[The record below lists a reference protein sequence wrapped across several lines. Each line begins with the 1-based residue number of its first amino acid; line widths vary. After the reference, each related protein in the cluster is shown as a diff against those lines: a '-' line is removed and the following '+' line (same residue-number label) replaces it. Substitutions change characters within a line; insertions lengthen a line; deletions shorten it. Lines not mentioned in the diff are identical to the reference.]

1 MVNKVYSNR
10 ISEYAHEN
18 GGRVIILFLLFFLLI
33 YEFIHSGLSTF
44 ALICISPLL
53 ILVVYASFKLR
64 MAAFWALIF
73 INYILQMKDSPLP
86 SGVPM
91 SLWDEMIE
99 LMLILMAIVDL
110 RQKPHFERCLNLM
123 LFGVFLWITFCILQ
137 LFNNTCDLGM
147 NVSAWFTSFR
157 LIALQLLWIL
167 IVFNLYISSPK
178 ALLNY
183 LRLWALLSLFSAFW
197 TWKQKTIGFTEIEYA
212 WLYYGPGQT
221 THLLNARTLVRY
233 FSTFSDAANYGC
245 NAAAAT
251 VAFFIIAITS
261 KIKWEKVFFFIVGA
275 CVIWGMFQSGTR
287 TAIFSLAAGFLAY
300 IILSKSLKIAI
311 PFGIF
316 FLFFMGMLVFT
327 NIGNGNQQIRRM
339 RSAFDKKDASASVRD
354 INQAA
359 IKNYLR
365 DAPWGLGISSTQANI
380 PVNNKY
386 RKVSDIPPDSEY
398 VYIWVHTGIIG
409 VSFFVL
415 CMLIMWLGACWIVM
429 FKLRSPSLIGI
440 GGAFCSAFISIQL
453 SAYANQVLFQ
463 YPNGLTFFGGLA
475 IVYVLPNIEKEWIE
489 FEQQRLEEQEKKKQ
503 LKLEKKLAKRV

>member
-1 MVNKVYSNR
+1 
-10 ISEYAHEN
+10 
-18 GGRVIILFLLFFLLI
+18 
-33 YEFIHSGLSTF
+33 
-44 ALICISPLL
+44 
-53 ILVVYASFKLR
+53 
-64 MAAFWALIF
+64 
-73 INYILQMKDSPLP
+73 
-86 SGVPM
+86 
-91 SLWDEMIE
+91 
-99 LMLILMAIVDL
+99 
-110 RQKPHFERCLNLM
+110 
-123 LFGVFLWITFCILQ
+123 
-137 LFNNTCDLGM
+137 
-147 NVSAWFTSFR
+147 
-157 LIALQLLWIL
+157 
-167 IVFNLYISSPK
+167 
-178 ALLNY
+178 
-183 LRLWALLSLFSAFW
+183 
-197 TWKQKTIGFTEIEYA
+197 
-212 WLYYGPGQT
+212 
-221 THLLNARTLVRY
+221 
-233 FSTFSDAANYGC
+233 
-245 NAAAAT
+245 
-251 VAFFIIAITS
+251 
-261 KIKWEKVFFFIVGA
+261 
-275 CVIWGMFQSGTR
+275 
-287 TAIFSLAAGFLAY
+287 
-300 IILSKSLKIAI
+300 
-311 PFGIF
+311 
-316 FLFFMGMLVFT
+316 MGMLVFT

-475 IVYVLPNIEKEWIE
+475 IVYVLPYIEKEWIE

>member
-1 MVNKVYSNR
+1 M
-10 ISEYAHEN
+10 
-18 GGRVIILFLLFFLLI
+18 
-33 YEFIHSGLSTF
+33 
-44 ALICISPLL
+44 
-53 ILVVYASFKLR
+53 
-64 MAAFWALIF
+64 
-73 INYILQMKDSPLP
+73 D
-86 SGVPM
+86 
-91 SLWDEMIE
+91 
-99 LMLILMAIVDL
+99 
-110 RQKPHFERCLNLM
+110 
-123 LFGVFLWITFCILQ
+123 
-137 LFNNTCDLGM
+137 
-147 NVSAWFTSFR
+147 VSAWFSSFR
-157 LIALQLLWIL
+157 LMALQLLWIL
-167 IVFNLYISSPK
+167 IVFCIYITSPK
-178 ALLNY
+178 TLLVY
-183 LRLWALLSLFSAFW
+183 LRIWALLALFSAFW
-197 TWKQKTIGFTEIEYA
+197 TWKQKIIGFTDTEYA

-245 NAAAAT
+245 NAAASSVT
-251 VAFFIIAITS
+251 FFIIAITS
-261 KIKWEKVFFFIVGA
+261 KIKWEKLFFLIVGGA
-275 CVIWGMFQSGTR
+275 VIWGMFQSGTR

-300 IILSKSLKIAI
+300 VVLSKSIKIAV

-316 FLFFMGMLVFT
+316 FAFFMGMLVFT

-339 RSAFDKKDASASVRD
+339 RSAFDKKDASANVRD
-354 INQAA
+354 INKTA

-409 VSFFVL
+409 VSFFVI

-440 GGAFCSAFISIQL
+440 GGALCCSFLAIQL

-475 IVYVLPNIEKEWIE
+475 IVYILPHIEPEWIE
-489 FEQQRLEEQEKKKQ
+489 YEQQRIAIQEEKKRI
-503 LKLEKKLAKRV
+503 KLEKKLAKRV